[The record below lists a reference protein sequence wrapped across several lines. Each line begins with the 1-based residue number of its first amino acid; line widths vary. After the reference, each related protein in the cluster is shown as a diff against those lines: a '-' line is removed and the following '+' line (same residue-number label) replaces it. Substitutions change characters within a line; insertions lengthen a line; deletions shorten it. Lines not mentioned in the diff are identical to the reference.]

1 MRPSATLASLLLFG
15 GSLSLAAI
23 APWQDA
29 YAAKP
34 DQPASEAVPR
44 SEPDKLALAGT
55 TRPIGLPD
63 SLPALEQERATLQ
76 ERLAQIGLTIDHI
89 LTGVVM
95 AARKADPWGP
105 ARENDPAPVL
115 EALGQERQLILDRLG
130 QIDRKTLLLAA
141 TPGPAPGRPAP
152 QDPDADLLAG
162 LDSSPGLEDTETTE
176 ALMARVERFDAAMDR
191 LLASIEAPP
200 DSLERGG
207 ASGEELLK
215 RLYALRDAQAR
226 LLERIA
232 RIEPPSI
239 PLPPPSPPEEQVA
252 SAPAVDSPAPVSPTG
267 NDMVEATS
275 PVREAEAPPPVPA
288 TPEPPAVAEAPMAE
302 TRLVEAPAVETP
314 VMQAP
319 AAEAPVAAPPVQA
332 PVTPQ
337 VLALGAAVPPPPPP
351 QAPPPAA
358 SPLAAL
364 AMAPSVPAAQ
374 PVRDSGA
381 AVREA
386 KLTPALRCRAL
397 LQRAQLG
404 EELTPTERKDLR
416 GACVT

>member
-23 APWQDA
+23 VPRQDA
-29 YAAKP
+29 YAARP

-44 SEPDKLALAGT
+44 NVPDKLALAAT
-55 TRPIGLPD
+55 ARPIELPD

-76 ERLAQIGLTIDHI
+76 ERLAQIGLTIDRI

-105 ARENDPAPVL
+105 ARESDPAPVL

-141 TPGPAPGRPAP
+141 APGPAPGRLAP

-162 LDSSPGLEDTETTE
+162 LDSSPGLEDTETAE

-215 RLYALRDAQAR
+215 RLYGLRDAQAR

-267 NDMVEATS
+267 NDPTRNDMVEATS
-275 PVREAEAPPPVPA
+275 PVREAEAPPLF
-288 TPEPPAVAEAPMAE
+288 PP
-302 TRLVEAPAVETP
+302 RRNR
-314 VMQAP
+314 
-319 AAEAPVAAPPVQA
+319 PP
-332 PVTPQ
+332 
-337 VLALGAAVPPPPPP
+337 
-351 QAPPPAA
+351 
-358 SPLAAL
+358 
-364 AMAPSVPAAQ
+364 
-374 PVRDSGA
+374 
-381 AVREA
+381 
-386 KLTPALRCRAL
+386 
-397 LQRAQLG
+397 
-404 EELTPTERKDLR
+404 
-416 GACVT
+416 